1 MRGFSLSLAH
11 AGYTVVAWDFDGHG
25 ANPNPFPEDLESNA
39 LVENAVSALDSAR
52 VFGLPIDERVA
63 ILGHSMGSGAALSYG
78 VDHPETAATIAV
90 SPVTRSVTNHLPQ
103 NLLLMAGSLEP
114 RFVSNAEQLLAEAGG
129 SGGDPSQGSARALSV
144 ISGVEHISILFDP
157 DSHTEARA
165 WLDKTFGPQPGA
177 VDYTDRR
184 ILWYGLG
191 ILGALLLGWAI
202 TPFIN
207 EIPPAPPFPPSFLR
221 GLLSPFG
228 GALAATLIMAVINK
242 FSGTLDNPLGLV
254 VGGYVLVWFG
264 LAGLVGL
271 LPLGFR
277 LSPISWRL
285 LLGGVVASIVLW
297 FGVGALSQW
306 VWVPWL
312 LNLKRLSLV
321 PVGMLLTLPWFF
333 TIGEILRGEG
343 FRRRFFGWIAHSI
356 ILAGGFFGS
365 VQLIPGLGV
374 LILVLPL
381 LPVILGLVELATA
394 RLYGS
399 WPYAI
404 SGSLF
409 LSWTLFAVFP
419 LT

>member
-1 MRGFSLSLAH
+1 
-11 AGYTVVAWDFDGHG
+11 
-25 ANPNPFPEDLESNA
+25 
-39 LVENAVSALDSAR
+39 
-52 VFGLPIDERVA
+52 
-63 ILGHSMGSGAALSYG
+63 
-78 VDHPETAATIAV
+78 
-90 SPVTRSVTNHLPQ
+90 
-103 NLLLMAGSLEP
+103 MAGRLEP
-114 RFVSNAEQLLAEAGG
+114 RYVTNAEQLLADAGG
-129 SGGDPSQGSARALSV
+129 SGGDHAQGSARALRV

-157 DSHTEARA
+157 DSHTETRT
-165 WLDKTFGPQPGA
+165 WMDQTFGPQAGA
-177 VDYTDRR
+177 EDYTDRR
-184 ILWYGLG
+184 VLWYALG
-191 ILGALLLGWAI
+191 IFGALMIGWAI

-207 EIPPAPPFPPSFLR
+207 EIPPAPPFPPSFIR
-221 GLLSPFG
+221 GLLSPIG
-228 GALAATLIMAVINK
+228 GALAATLIMAVIQK
-242 FSGTLDNPLGLV
+242 FSGALDNPLGLV

-277 LSPISWRL
+277 LSPVSWRL
-285 LLGGVVASIVLW
+285 LLGAVVASIILW
-297 FGVGALSQW
+297 LGVGALANW
-306 VWVPWL
+306 VWIPWL
-312 LNLKRLSLV
+312 LNVKRLTLV

-343 FRRRFFGWIAHSI
+343 FRRRLFGWLAHTL
-356 ILAGGFFGS
+356 ILVGGFFGS

-374 LILVLPL
+374 LILVMPL